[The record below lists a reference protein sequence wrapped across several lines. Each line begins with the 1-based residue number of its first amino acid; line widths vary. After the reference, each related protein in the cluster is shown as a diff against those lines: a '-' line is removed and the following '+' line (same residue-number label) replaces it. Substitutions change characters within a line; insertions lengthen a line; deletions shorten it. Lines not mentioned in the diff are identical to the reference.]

1 MKSEFFRF
9 VSDLSYKWADFLTV
23 FKVGVQSLGFDEL
36 SDRLASGPI
45 MDATKTGNDALV
57 ASAEAAALANSKLAE
72 AAGLVKDAF
81 GPARD
86 KLAELNSTVETVAA
100 STDAATAGV
109 ASLGDAAGGGG
120 KGGRAAG
127 KVAELKTALELL
139 AEEFSKLTEPFDQ
152 AGAAFEALTKA
163 SDAGVISNDYFA
175 ASLKRVQDAFLAT
188 GGTADQWEK
197 IVGDKTESV
206 AKKLDELGKKNLTDL
221 GNSFAEL
228 ATGGSASFG
237 DLAKSIIKD
246 LIAIAWQAMVVKPL
260 LNFMGIPMANGGVV
274 DSGGV
279 QAFAKGGAF
288 TDQVFSAPTPFQF
301 AAGGGFGLVVMGE
314 AGPEAVMP
322 LTRGPDGSL
331 GVQMYGES
339 GAQRAGDSRRVAVD
353 VHVAAEAGEMF
364 RPVVRAEARDV
375 AVGITNQAVGQLN
388 EQLPE
393 RINQH
398 LNDPRVR

>member
-1 MKSEFFRF
+1 MEDIARIG
-9 VSDLSYKWADFLTV
+9 
-23 FKVGVQSLGFDEL
+23 FKAHTGEL
-36 SDRLASGPI
+36 SEAEKKLLNLVPAASRAEGAAV
-45 MDATKTGNDALV
+45 AT
-57 ASAEAAALANSKLAE
+57 SKLAE

-86 KLAELNSTVETVAA
+86 KLAELNSTVDSVTGSVI
-100 STDAATAGV
+100 DAGNGLNG
-109 ASLGDAAGGGG
+109 LGDAAGGKGG
-120 KGGRAAG
+120 KGGAAG

-139 AEEFSKLTEPFDQ
+139 AEEFDKLTEPFDQ

-163 SDAGVISNDYFA
+163 NDAGIISNDYFT
-175 ASLKRVQDAFLAT
+175 ASLKRIQDAFLAT
-188 GGTADQWEK
+188 GGTADQWAK
-197 IVGDKTESV
+197 IIGGKTESV

-228 ATGGSASFG
+228 ATGGSASFS

-260 LNFMGIPMANGGVV
+260 LGWMGIPMEAGGVV
-274 DSGGV
+274 GPQGV
-279 QAFAKGGAF
+279 DAKFAKGGAF
-288 TDQVFSAPTPFQF
+288 TNSVVSNPTAFQF
-301 AAGGGFGLVVMGE
+301 AQGGGFGLGLMGE

-331 GVQMYGES
+331 GVQLYGDRANATAGRAKES
-339 GAQRAGDSRRVAVD
+339 QPAQVAISVRPGELFEPVVEQIAGDVSVQV
-353 VHVAAEAGEMF
+353 
-364 RPVVRAEARDV
+364 
-375 AVGITNQAVGQLN
+375 TQQAVGQLN

-398 LNDPRVR
+398 LNDPRAR